1 MRLSRILVLGT
12 VALMLVLSGSDAF
25 AKMGKGSSF
34 GSRSTR
40 TADRPIERTVTP
52 PPPPATVNKPVAP
65 MAPPVAA
72 APPVMAAPQPAGF
85 FQRHPFASGFMGG
98 LVGAGIGSML
108 FGHSAFASMDANPGA
123 GMIGLLFQVALI
135 GGLIWLMIRMFR
147 SGASAQGRV
156 IDVPYQSGMG
166 TPHAVP
172 RVEKE
177 FEPTDGDKQVFS
189 QILNE
194 SQRAWT
200 VGDIGALKQIA
211 TPEVV
216 SYLADDM
223 AADASQGV
231 RNVVEDIQLLRGD
244 VIESWTEGNRHFVTA
259 ALTFTAKDYTVRLDN
274 GSLVEGNPNVPTQS
288 TEAWTFV
295 RVGGGRWLLSAVERQ
310 H

>member
-1 MRLSRILVLGT
+1 MRSSRVLVFFAVALVL
-12 VALMLVLSGSDAF
+12 LFSGADAF

-52 PPPPATVNKPVAP
+52 PPPVAQPVAP
-65 MAPPVAA
+65 IAP
-72 APPVMAAPQPAGF
+72 PPVMAAPQPQPAGF

-108 FGHSAFASMDANPGA
+108 FGHSAYASMDAAPGA
-123 GMIGLLFQVALI
+123 GILGLLFQLALI
-135 GGLIWLMIRMFR
+135 GGLIWLMLRLFR
-147 SGASAQGRV
+147 SSGANAQGRV
-156 IDVPYQSGMG
+156 VNMPYPATGNV
-166 TPHAVP
+166 PHAVQ

-177 FEPTDGDKQVFS
+177 FEPTDADKQVFA
-189 QILNE
+189 QILIE

-200 VGDIGALKQIA
+200 CGDIGALKQIA

-231 RNVVEDIQLLRGD
+231 RNVVEDVQLLRGD
-244 VIESWTEGNRHFVTA
+244 VIESWTEGNRQFVTA
-259 ALTFTAKDYTVRLDN
+259 ALTFSTKDYTLRLDN
-274 GSLVEGNPNVPTQS
+274 GSLVEGNPHVPAQT